1 MKWNNWLASLSSPNN
16 AEQVRPGDPTKD
28 DMRPPKIA
36 RPMGRDRAKKQ
47 RSSSNSSNSSST
59 TCLLVL
65 QKMQVD
71 RTAYEERVEAASKD
85 EVKGNASRV
94 DRKLSIIEQQIKIQQ
109 EMLQIQKVEQER
121 QFMAMDV
128 EKMAPLHDYYITMQK
143 QISAKT
149 VTGESS
155 KSPSNKM

>member
-1 MKWNNWLASLSSPNN
+1 
-16 AEQVRPGDPTKD
+16 
-28 DMRPPKIA
+28 
-36 RPMGRDRAKKQ
+36 
-47 RSSSNSSNSSST
+47 
-59 TCLLVL
+59 
-65 QKMQVD
+65 
-71 RTAYEERVEAASKD
+71 
-85 EVKGNASRV
+85 
-94 DRKLSIIEQQIKIQQ
+94 
-109 EMLQIQKVEQER
+109 MLQIQKVEQER